1 MIQKF
6 FLLFFVFA
14 FTLSGQ
20 TLPYGFTKIKTVGGI
35 TEYRYEPNGLSV
47 LLMEEHSA
55 PVLTF
60 MVTYRV
66 GSKNEVTGNTGS
78 THLLEHLMFKGTPK
92 YNKANGGH
100 IDNLLGNIGAML
112 NASTWNDR
120 TNYFESIPSE
130 YLELAIDIESDR
142 MRNLSLKKE
151 DKDAEMTVVRN
162 EYERGENDPFSA
174 LDKEIWAAAFMA
186 HPYSHSTIGWKSDIE
201 NVPMEDLRAFY
212 NTFYYPNN
220 AFVTIIGD
228 FQTENALELVK
239 KYFGAI
245 SKSPKPIPHVYT
257 TEPEQQGLRRVEVN
271 RAGQLGVVG
280 IAHKVPEGLNKDSYA
295 LSVLD
300 YILTSGKT
308 SRLYKSLID
317 KNKAVNVF
325 DYFVTFEDPS
335 LFTTYAFLTPGT
347 THEEVEKIILEE
359 YERIR
364 NEGVTNEEVE
374 KIKSQIIAETAYGR
388 DGSYSIAS
396 QINEAI
402 AAGDWTSFVTYVD
415 NIKNVT
421 PENVKEVVAKYFN
434 KNQRTIGYFIP
445 KTSGEE
451 TEKTGNMRN
460 ETDTKYYYRDNDFSF
475 GDIRANAVD
484 FELPDTKK
492 TSIAKNID
500 DEKISGIRVL
510 SAKTGVQD
518 VVTFRGS
525 FAAGDIFSKEKNS
538 MIANLTGSMLD
549 KGTTKNDKFALA
561 GKLEKLGASINF
573 SVNNFSLAFNGKC
586 LKKDLPQVI
595 DILAEELR
603 YPLFSS
609 EEFEKVKVQKKGSM
623 KQMLENTNI
632 RSQEKMNQLI
642 FPKNHPNN
650 QQLISTMIEDI
661 DKVTLDDI
669 KNFHAKYYGP
679 KSMIFVLVGDIEK
692 SEIKSAISKSFSGWN
707 GGVDYPS
714 FDRAKII
721 TENKTEI
728 VRLEDKTS
736 ATLRFGQITGL
747 KRSDKD
753 FIPFT
758 IANEAFGGGSF
769 TARLMS
775 IIRDEEGLT
784 YGIYSGHSGDV
795 FSDGSWFISGTF
807 SPDLLHK
814 GYSSTL
820 RELKRWINDGLTE
833 DELKNTKSRLAGSF
847 KVQLATTGGM
857 AAQILSVAERG
868 LKMSYLDEFPE
879 MIQSASLKDVNN
891 SIKKYLNPDKIVTVV
906 AGTVTEEDLKPK
918 N

>member
-1 MIQKF
+1 MIRKF
-6 FLLFFVFA
+6 FLLILFSS
-14 FTLSGQ
+14 LSVVALQ
-20 TLPYGFTKIKTVGGI
+20 LPDGFTKIKTVGGI
-35 TEYRYEPNGLSV
+35 TEYRYEPNGLTV

-78 THLLEHLMFKGTPK
+78 THLLEHLMFKGTSK

-112 NASTWNDR
+112 NATTWNDR

-142 MRNLSLKKE
+142 MRNLLLRKE

-228 FQTENALELVK
+228 FQTDYALELIK
-239 KYFGAI
+239 KYFGPI
-245 SKSPKPIPHVYT
+245 EKSPKPIPHVYT
-257 TEPEQQGLRRVEVN
+257 TEPEQQGLRRVEVT
-271 RAGQLGVVG
+271 RAGQLGIVG
-280 IAHKVPEGLNKDSYA
+280 IAHKVPEGLHKDSYA

-308 SRLYKSLID
+308 SRLYKALVD
-317 KNKAVNVF
+317 NNKAVNVF
-325 DYFVTFEDPS
+325 NYFFTFEDPS

-347 THEEVEKIILEE
+347 KHEEVEKVILDEIDK
-359 YERIR
+359 IR
-364 NEGVTNEEVE
+364 NEGVTTAEVE
-374 KIKSQIIAETAYGR
+374 KIKNQIIAETAYGR

-396 QINEAI
+396 QLNEAI
-402 AAGDWTSFVTYVD
+402 SIGDWTSYVNYSE
-415 NIKNVT
+415 NIQKVT
-421 PENVKEVVAKYFN
+421 PENVKEVVKKYFN
-434 KNQRTIGYFIP
+434 RNQRTIGYFFP
-445 KTSGEE
+445 KNEGSGIERADA
-451 TEKTGNMRN
+451 KRS
-460 ETDTKYYYRDNDFSF
+460 DFDSKYYYRDSDNFF
-475 GDIRANAVD
+475 GDINSSV
-484 FELPDTKK
+484 LNSNTSNNK
-492 TSIAKNID
+492 TSIAKNIN
-500 DEKISGIRVL
+500 DEKIQGIRVL
-510 SAKTGVQD
+510 TAKTGVQD

-525 FAAGDIFSKEKNS
+525 LAAGDIFGKEKNS
-538 MIANLTGSMLD
+538 MLANLTGSMLD

-561 GKLEKLGASINF
+561 EKLENIGASINF
-573 SVNNFSLAFNGKC
+573 SVNNFSLSFSGKC

-595 DILAEELR
+595 EILSEELR
-603 YPLFSS
+603 YPAFSAT
-609 EEFEKVKVQKKGSM
+609 ELEKLKIQKKGSM
-623 KQMLENTNI
+623 KQMLENTNYL
-632 RSQEKMNQLI
+632 SQEKMNQLI
-642 FPKNHPNN
+642 FPANHPNN
-650 QQLISTMIEDI
+650 QPLVSQMIKDI
-661 DKVTLDDI
+661 DKITIDDL

-679 KSMIFVLVGDIEK
+679 KSMIFVLVGDVDKKVVKNLINKYFE
-692 SEIKSAISKSFSGWN
+692 SWE
-707 GGVDYPS
+707 GGVEYPS
-714 FDRAKII
+714 FDKAKIK
-721 TENKTEI
+721 TENKIEI
-728 VRLEDKTS
+728 IHLEDKTS
-736 ATLRFGQITGL
+736 ATLRLGQITRL
-747 KRSDKD
+747 KRNDKD

-795 FSDGSWFISGTF
+795 FADGSWFISGTF

-820 RELKRWINDGLTE
+820 RELKRWIQDGLTE

-857 AAQILSVAERG
+857 ASQILSVAERG

-879 MIQSASLKDVNN
+879 MINNSSLKDVNKA
-891 SIKKYLNPDKIVTVV
+891 IKKYLNPDKIVTVV
-906 AGTVTEEDLKPK
+906 AGTITEENLKPK
-918 N
+918 E